1 MIAHRLT
8 TVQRCDIIYMMKD
21 AEIIA
26 SGTYEELLLTSPEFR
41 EMSLV
46 GDELVK

>member
-8 TVQRCDIIYMMKD
+8 TVQNCETIYMMKD

-26 SGTYEELLLTSPEFR
+26 TGTYEEFR
-41 EMSLV
+41 EMNLV
-46 GDELVK
+46 DEI